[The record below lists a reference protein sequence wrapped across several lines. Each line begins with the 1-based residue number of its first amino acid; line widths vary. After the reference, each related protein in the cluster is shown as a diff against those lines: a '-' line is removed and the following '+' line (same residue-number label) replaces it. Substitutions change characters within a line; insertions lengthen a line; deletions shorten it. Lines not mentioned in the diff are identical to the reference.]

1 MKCGPKLIVLLLGM
15 QFVQFKIQKY
25 WIWIFLIIRKIIGYE
40 FSWLLSCFHS
50 LECIAAK
57 EICMRSYNSVQ
68 SLQLALVYSLSL
80 SLSLSHIYFWAWHYF
95 EMHLYPV
102 ESIYSKFFFCVLV
115 LLRVCVWHIWSS
127 SLFFFGRESISIKE
141 NAGDCL
147 VKLYLYDHVHM
158 FINHIPPSI
167 LILIY

>member
-1 MKCGPKLIVLLLGM
+1 MVQGEREGEIRTSDLCDMKCGPKLIVLLLGM

-80 SLSLSHIYFWAWHYF
+80 SLSHIYFWAWHYF

-102 ESIYSKFFFCVLV
+102 ESIYSKIFFLCACAFACLCVT
-115 LLRVCVWHIWSS
+115 
-127 SLFFFGRESISIKE
+127 
-141 NAGDCL
+141 
-147 VKLYLYDHVHM
+147 YLE
-158 FINHIPPSI
+158 
-167 LILIY
+167 

>member
-1 MKCGPKLIVLLLGM
+1 MVQGEREGEIRTSDLCDMKCGPKLIVLLLGM

-80 SLSLSHIYFWAWHYF
+80 SLSLSLISIFEHDTTLRCIYIQ
-95 EMHLYPV
+95 LKV
-102 ESIYSKFFFCVLV
+102 SILKFFFLCACAFACLCVT
-115 LLRVCVWHIWSS
+115 
-127 SLFFFGRESISIKE
+127 
-141 NAGDCL
+141 
-147 VKLYLYDHVHM
+147 YLE
-158 FINHIPPSI
+158 
-167 LILIY
+167 

>member
-1 MKCGPKLIVLLLGM
+1 MVQGEREGEIRTSDLCDMKCGPKLIVLLLGM

-80 SLSLSHIYFWAWHYF
+80 SLSIFEHDTTLRCIYIQ
-95 EMHLYPV
+95 LKV
-102 ESIYSKFFFCVLV
+102 SILNFFFCVLV

-127 SLFFFGRESISIKE
+127 SLFFWVGNLF
-141 NAGDCL
+141 
-147 VKLYLYDHVHM
+147 
-158 FINHIPPSI
+158 P
-167 LILIY
+167 

>member
-1 MKCGPKLIVLLLGM
+1 MVQGEREGEIRTSDLCDMKCGPKLIVLLLGM

-80 SLSLSHIYFWAWHYF
+80 SLSLISIFEHDTTLRCIYIQ
-95 EMHLYPV
+95 LKV
-102 ESIYSKFFFCVLV
+102 SILNFFFVCLCFCVF
-115 LLRVCVWHIWSS
+115 VCDIFGVVA
-127 SLFFFGRESISIKE
+127 FFFW
-141 NAGDCL
+141 
-147 VKLYLYDHVHM
+147 
-158 FINHIPPSI
+158 
-167 LILIY
+167 

>member
-80 SLSLSHIYFWAWHYF
+80 SLSLSIFEHDTTLRCIYIQ
-95 EMHLYPV
+95 LKV
-102 ESIYSKFFFCVLV
+102 SILKFFFVCLCFCVF
-115 LLRVCVWHIWSS
+115 VCDIFGVVAF
-127 SLFFFGRESISIKE
+127 FFFGRESISIKE

>member
-1 MKCGPKLIVLLLGM
+1 MVQGEREGEIRTSDLCDMKCGPKLIVLLLGM

-102 ESIYSKFFFCVLV
+102 ESIYSKIFFCVLV

-127 SLFFFGRESISIKE
+127 SLFF
-141 NAGDCL
+141 L
-147 VKLYLYDHVHM
+147 VGNL
-158 FINHIPPSI
+158 FP
-167 LILIY
+167 

>member
-1 MKCGPKLIVLLLGM
+1 MVQGEREGEIRTSDLCDMKCGPKLIVLLLGM

-57 EICMRSYNSVQ
+57 EICMRSYNSIQ

-80 SLSLSHIYFWAWHYF
+80 SLSLSLISIFEHDTTLRCIYIQ
-95 EMHLYPV
+95 LKV
-102 ESIYSKFFFCVLV
+102 SILKFFFVYLCFCVF
-115 LLRVCVWHIWSS
+115 VCDIVGVVA
-127 SLFFFGRESISIKE
+127 FFFW
-141 NAGDCL
+141 
-147 VKLYLYDHVHM
+147 
-158 FINHIPPSI
+158 
-167 LILIY
+167 